1 MKFLKLSRSFF
12 ASKKGIF
19 ALVFVLI
26 FCLLANDVDAQR
38 RKRRGRRGRG
48 RGKSSSIGA
57 PLPRGTFKTI
67 SAEEFQRLMEKPNT
81 TVIDLR
87 TEKEW
92 DKGHIEDALRIDY
105 LEKAFQETIA
115 KLPKNI
121 TYLVYCES
129 GYRSSEAMQF
139 MKSVGFRRVY
149 ELKDGF
155 AEWPY

>member
-1 MKFLKLSRSFF
+1 MKFLPVSRSFF
-12 ASKKGIF
+12 ASKKGF
-19 ALVFVLI
+19 LGLVLI
-26 FCLLANDVDAQR
+26 LVLCLLATDADAQR
-38 RKRRGRRGRG
+38 RRRKGKRGRG
-48 RGKSSSIGA
+48 RGKSSIGTS
-57 PLPRGTFKTI
+57 LPRGTFKTI
-67 SAEEFQRLMEKPNT
+67 SAEEFQKLMQKPNS

>member
-1 MKFLKLSRSFF
+1 MKFLPLSRSFF
-12 ASKKGIF
+12 ASKKGI
-19 ALVFVLI
+19 LGFVLI
-26 FCLLANDVDAQR
+26 LVLCLLATDADAQR
-38 RKRRGRRGRG
+38 RRRKGKRGRG
-48 RGKSSSIGA
+48 RGKSSIGTS
-57 PLPRGTFKTI
+57 LPRGTFKTI
-67 SAEEFQRLMEKPNT
+67 SAEEFQKLMQKPNS